1 MKAFNFFVAQ
11 PSTFAPSLP
20 GCAKT
25 SVVSTR
31 IMCATEEATVATVP
45 TKETAVSW

>member
-1 MKAFNFFVAQ
+1 MKALNFFVAQ

-20 GCAKT
+20 GSAKT

-31 IMCATEEATVATVP
+31 IMCATAETTVQTVP